1 MESLSII
8 TPVTRMGNLREIAE
22 SISKAQSKTDFFDI
36 TWYCIFDAEE
46 YGHVQLP
53 HDVGIFIFARPCF
66 SGWTFEEKDGTHYQK
81 KVNSH
86 GGKQRNY
93 ALSQFTDG
101 WVYFLDDDN
110 AMQEDFLADLADEI
124 KLNPDKKAFV
134 FDQYN
139 KGPNLRLKAAFE
151 NIKVMGIDTAQM
163 VLHRN
168 LIGAAKW
175 PNRQCGDGHLAEE
188 LYKFNPE
195 AFKIGKGRVWYNYL
209 R

>member
-22 SISKAQSKTDFFDI
+22 NISKAQSKTDFFDI
-36 TWYCIFDAEE
+36 TWYCIFDSEE

-66 SGWTFEEKDGTHYQK
+66 SGWTFEEKNGTHFQI
-81 KVNSH
+81 KVK
-86 GGKQRNY
+86 GWGAKQRNY
-93 ALSQFTDG
+93 ALSMIGDG
-101 WVYFLDDDN
+101 WIYFLDDDN
-110 AMQEDFLADLADEI
+110 IMDENFLVNLEREI
-124 KLNPDKKAFV
+124 IESPDKKAFI

-139 KGPNLRLKAAFE
+139 KGPNLRLKAAIE

-163 VLHRN
+163 VLHRK
-168 LIGAAKW
+168 LIGAARW
-175 PNRQCGDGHLAEE
+175 PDRQCGDGILAEE

-195 AFKIGKGRVWYNYL
+195 AFKIGRGKVWYNYL